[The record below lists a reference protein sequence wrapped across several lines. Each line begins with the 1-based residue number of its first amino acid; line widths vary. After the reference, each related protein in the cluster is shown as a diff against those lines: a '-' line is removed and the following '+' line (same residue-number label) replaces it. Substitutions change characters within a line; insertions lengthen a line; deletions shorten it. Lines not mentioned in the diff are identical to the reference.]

1 MKDPELMTREELIGE
16 VQMHRQ
22 AAEFHRIGRLAVR
35 EAQEESRRLG
45 VANVY
50 FINGRTLYEM
60 PNGEYSLTPPP
71 VKKAGG

>member
-1 MKDPELMTREELIGE
+1 MDELIRTIE
-16 VQMHRQ
+16 MYEKVD
-22 AAEFHRIGRLAVR
+22 EIVRIGRLAVK

-50 FINGRTLYEM
+50 FINGRTYYEL

-71 VKKAGG
+71 RKKPAAELIFATF

>member
-1 MKDPELMTREELIGE
+1 MDELVHRLEMYERVDEL
-16 VQMHRQ
+16 R
-22 AAEFHRIGRLAVR
+22 RIGRLAVK

-71 VKKAGG
+71 PRKNQG

>member
-1 MKDPELMTREELIGE
+1 MTAE
-16 VQMHRQ
+16 VV
-22 AAEFHRIGRLAVR
+22 RIARLAVK

-50 FINGRTLYEM
+50 FIKGRTYYEL

-71 VKKAGG
+71 RKNPAAQ

>member
-1 MKDPELMTREELIGE
+1 MDDELIHRL
-16 VQMHRQ
+16 QMYEKVE
-22 AAEFHRIGRLAVR
+22 EFGRIGRLAVK

-50 FINGRTLYEM
+50 FKYGRTYYEL

-71 VKKAGG
+71 PREKTGG

>member
-1 MKDPELMTREELIGE
+1 MY
-16 VQMHRQ
+16 HR
-22 AAEFHRIGRLAVR
+22 ADEFARIGRLAVK

-50 FINGRTLYEM
+50 FINGRTYYEM

-71 VKKAGG
+71 FKKAGG

>member
-1 MKDPELMTREELIGE
+1 MDDLIHRLKMYEKVEEFG
-16 VQMHRQ
+16 
-22 AAEFHRIGRLAVR
+22 RIGRLAVE

-50 FINGRTLYEM
+50 FKNGRTYCEL

-71 VKKAGG
+71 PPEKAGP